1 MNATD
6 ITNLISALR
15 AETEKQSISPESV
28 GYLLQTLL
36 DFLTNIDETL
46 QTSLTGL
53 SIIHNTDKVALTEA
67 ITTLETKV
75 SNINKALSNKKTE
88 LEKCIGV
95 LAFDGYVDTQ
105 EDAEGED
112 IGTVWYSTG
121 QSCFV
126 VVEDTGISN
135 SCVHNDSAKDWSQP
149 RMDCLFSS
157 TGQLLVFDGEDLVNW
172 EPELMRDDITDL
184 GDALSEIDKTLT
196 ALQESVTTMS
206 EAYDGLDTSINEHIA
221 EVAIY
226 AFNGDGPPST
236 SSSAYNGPAG
246 IYYSQSEG
254 LFYKT
259 TSGSPSKSIPHNANG
274 KARTDCLYRKGNVL
288 YQYNGSTLS
297 EYVSPSVAAE
307 LAELRSLIANLG

>member
-36 DFLTNIDETL
+36 DLLTNIDNAL
-46 QTSLTGL
+46 QSSLSSLTQTHNSDKTALEVEIDNLKDKDVSLDEAITALGTSVADNIRGLSEDIAGL
-53 SIIHNTDKVALTEA
+53 SISHNTDKAALEKEITLVKNTVSQHSIAISNLQTKENEQDEA
-67 ITTLETKV
+67 I
-75 SNINKALSNKKTE
+75 A
-88 LEKCIGV
+88 
-95 LAFDGYVDTQ
+95 
-105 EDAEGED
+105 
-112 IGTVWYSTG
+112 
-121 QSCFV
+121 
-126 VVEDTGISN
+126 
-135 SCVHNDSAKDWSQP
+135 
-149 RMDCLFSS
+149 
-157 TGQLLVFDGEDLVNW
+157 
-172 EPELMRDDITDL
+172 
-184 GDALSEIDKTLT
+184 
-196 ALQESVTTMS
+196 ALQESVTAMS
-206 EAYDGLDTSINEHIA
+206 EAYDELDTSINEHIA

-246 IYYSQSEG
+246 IYYSSTEG

-259 TSGSPSKSIPHNANG
+259 TSGSPSKSVPHNANG